1 MKKLTLKFSFIA
13 AVAAPLGML
22 AVGAQADQVINDDI
36 IVTGDGS
43 GNGSACI
50 GANCVEDM
58 DFGFSTVVI
67 DNPDGSILFTDTSS
81 IQRAFQRPIGGWAP
95 RHASGNFYIENED
108 TGTQVLTVGSD
119 GNAVALGGNATLVD
133 GAVTVGDLRVANVAD
148 GVEDT
153 DAVTLG
159 QLNTALADAGLAGD
173 ISLRTPR
180 SCRRMPEQ
188 LSENAQQ
195 LVVLEQHIN
204 DIGAIGSALSAL
216 QVNPRGVG
224 DHFFSAGFGYYN
236 DSTALALGSFHFLN
250 NDRIFVNTGI
260 AGTTDGQSGI
270 AARAGITFGR

>member
-1 MKKLTLKFSFIA
+1 MKKLTLKFPLIT
-13 AVAAPLGML
+13 AVAASFGML

-36 IVTGDGS
+36 IVNG
-43 GNGSACI
+43 GSACI
-50 GANCVEDM
+50 GVNCVEDM
-58 DFGFSTVVI
+58 VFGFSTVVI

-81 IQRAFQRPIGGWAP
+81 SANFPTTDWRLGTESS
-95 RHASGNFYIENED
+95 SGNFYIENED
-108 TGTQVLTVGSD
+108 TNTQVLTVGSD

-148 GVEDT
+148 GVDDT

-159 QLNTALADAGLAGD
+159 QLNTVIYDAGFEGD
-173 ISLRTPR
+173 LSANAAQL
-180 SCRRMPEQ
+180 SANAEQ
-188 LSENAQQ
+188 LSENARQ
-195 LVVLEQHIN
+195 LVVLEQNIN

-216 QVNPRGVG
+216 QVNPRGAG

-236 DSTALALGSFHFLN
+236 GSTALALGSFHFLN

-260 AGTTDGQSGI
+260 AGTTDGQSSI